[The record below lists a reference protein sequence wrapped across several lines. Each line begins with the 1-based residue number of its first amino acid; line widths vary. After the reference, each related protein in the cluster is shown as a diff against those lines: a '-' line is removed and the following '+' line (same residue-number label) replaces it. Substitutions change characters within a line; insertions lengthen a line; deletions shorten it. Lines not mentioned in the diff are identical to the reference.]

1 MQRTGWVLKAV
12 RFGER
17 RAHQWLLFLIRWIWV
32 QVITKIGSVQ
42 SRKRDFRVS
51 VRSDVVERVRIG
63 RVVRRA
69 VRVSVPSRTVF
80 DERITSVHRLALSIA
95 FDAPAIPSPMVRR
108 YVLDGGV
115 VNLDVRVLLLDGQE
129 RVFRYQMPISGSMGG
144 RWELGA
150 VAWLTERWMDHTID
164 FGTPID
170 IRQISVDV
178 SCPVGSR
185 TAPWLRLSI
194 TPPSDVGIPK
204 RAEERRNIIIVSF
217 DSFTDPAYC
226 YARRMEDD
234 ALRTSFLQTLR
245 SFDCWQGIAQT
256 DWTLPAAGTYITG
269 LYPSQHGLADPR
281 FFVGSKSTA
290 EFRCHGE
297 TIAQIARHHGFRT
310 FAGSYSSK
318 FCPELGVDKGFE
330 NFEHS
335 EQALGLRSPLPVD
348 AREAIRILERFPEDD
363 CFVFIH
369 TDQLHSPHYVV
380 GDPWS
385 RNTPAMF
392 PELDGG
398 VLRNEE
404 QLYGRNLR
412 FVYLQVMQLVQY
424 LQATNQYGN
433 TMVVITGDHGHAL
446 DRWHELSRDY
456 PLRESRIRVPYVV
469 HWPTWSR
476 TQHQNG
482 GNGGTREAG
491 IGPMRDVVEAL
502 GEQRPSYFG
511 QLPQCQSAF
520 RRYCFS
526 ESLHH
531 PRHEDYFLAVRD
543 GEEKY
548 ILHAEIDWARCR
560 FQRIVRERL
569 FPVERES
576 LRFDENLPARGA
588 RAAELRGVALAF
600 IEQNLEFRR
609 GQIPPIFERVRR

>member
-1 MQRTGWVLKAV
+1 M
-12 RFGER
+12 
-17 RAHQWLLFLIRWIWV
+17 
-32 QVITKIGSVQ
+32 
-42 SRKRDFRVS
+42 
-51 VRSDVVERVRIG
+51 
-63 RVVRRA
+63 
-69 VRVSVPSRTVF
+69 F
-80 DERITSVHRLALSIA
+80 DEQITSVHRLALSIA
-95 FDAPAIPSPMVRR
+95 FDASVIPFETVRR
-108 YVLDGGV
+108 YMLNGGV
-115 VNLDVRVLLLDGQE
+115 IDLDVRVILLDGQE
-129 RVFRYQMPISGSMGG
+129 RPFRYRLPISGSMGG
-144 RWELGA
+144 HWELGV
-150 VAWLTERWMDHTID
+150 VAWLTEHWMDHTID
-164 FGTPID
+164 FGTPVD
-170 IRQISVDV
+170 IRRVSIDV
-178 SCPVGSR
+178 SCPAGSR
-185 TAPWLRLSI
+185 AAPWLRLSI
-194 TPPSDVGIPK
+194 TPPRDVGIPK
-204 RAEERRNIIIVSF
+204 RAEERKNIIVLSF
-217 DSFTDPAYC
+217 DSFTDPTYF
-226 YARRMEDD
+226 YAGRMEDD
-234 ALRTSFLQTLR
+234 ALRAAFSRTLR

-256 DWTLPAAGTYITG
+256 DWTLPAAATYMTG
-269 LYPSQHGLADPR
+269 LYPSQHGLADPQ
-281 FFVGSKSTA
+281 FFVSLKPTV

-297 TIAQIARHHGFRT
+297 TIAQIVQRHGFRT

-318 FCPELGVDKGFE
+318 FCPELGVDRGFE

-392 PELDGG
+392 PDVDGG

-433 TMVVITGDHGHAL
+433 TMIIITSDHGHTL
-446 DRWHELSRDY
+446 DRWHELSRDH
-456 PLRESRIRVPYVV
+456 PLRESRIRVPYAV

-476 TQHQNG
+476 AQHPSG
-482 GNGGTREAG
+482 EADGAKEAG
-491 IGPMRDVVEAL
+491 IGPMRDVLEAL

-511 QLPQCQSAF
+511 RLPQSRSEFQ
-520 RRYCFS
+520 RYCFS

-543 GEEKY
+543 GQEKY
-548 ILHAEIDWARCR
+548 VLHAEIDWARCR

-569 FPVERES
+569 FSVERES
-576 LRFDENLPARGA
+576 LRFDENLPAQGA
-588 RAAELRGVALAF
+588 RAAEFRGVAIAF

-609 GQIPPIFERVRR
+609 KQIPPVFERVGR